1 MDVIKL
7 ERSSLGRTM
16 VRSLLLSPFV
26 ACFILCRFSIVPLFF
41 FAFLASLSI
50 KIVNIGLNFIAS
62 SSAFSLNFVVVDN
75 SIVHSVVDLLL
86 WLEEQNHGMAVPKEL
101 HFRLEH
107 EITIPL
113 KKEKGGI

>member
-1 MDVIKL
+1 L
-7 ERSSLGRTM
+7 EGQWSDLCCF
-16 VRSLLLSPFV
+16 LLLLLASFYADFPWCLF
-26 ACFILCRFSIVPLFF
+26 FFFFFF